1 MPKVLW
7 LLALLCLPGITF
19 SQRKPA
25 VVKEKNTFTD
35 SVTAN
40 FLKEDQLYD
49 LPVITLT
56 ESDRSDHTMVF
67 VPSVLSANRDV
78 LLTAA
83 AFHFSA
89 VRFRLRGYRSADFS
103 THINGM
109 SMNNPDD
116 GATQWGLWSGLNDA
130 SRNAQTIATL
140 QTSEHG
146 FGNLGNLVFIDM
158 RASKQR
164 TQTQTGYAFSNRAA
178 THKWSV
184 MKSTAMNKNGW
195 AISFAGSV
203 RSTNEGYFSG
213 TMYAGGSYYLAIDKR
228 IGEQHLLSVILFG
241 SSVTSGRQGAVVKES
256 IELAGTS
263 LYNPYWG
270 YQAGKK
276 RNANISSSHQPV
288 LIVTDAQR
296 MNNHTTLTTTLGVVT
311 GEKSTTALDW
321 YHAADPR
328 PDYYRYLPGYQ
339 SDSLL
344 RLAVFTA
351 MQEEETLRQINWDRL
366 YEINRNS
373 AATIQNVNGIAGL
386 THTGNRSYYILEERV
401 NQIKRLHFSTV
412 LNTRLKENISITA
425 GVSLQWQHSR
435 YYKRINDL
443 LGGDF
448 YLDLNQFA
456 EDNTGTDA
464 DQIQNN
470 LSQPNAILTTGDTY
484 GYDYSVK
491 TFVSKGFVQLS
502 VARKKTDFFAA
513 AEISHT
519 RFFREGN
526 RQNGLFRFQ
535 SLGKS
540 PVDVFTNLAVKAGAT
555 YKINGRKYAY
565 LQGAII
571 TKAPLF
577 DNVYISPRTRD
588 TRQDIVKSELITTIE
603 AGYIMNSPSLKMRL
617 TGYLTTF
624 TNGMNVMTFYHDA
637 YRNFVNYALTGM
649 GTMHAGVELGTDYK
663 VSSRLTATV
672 AASVGRYYYNSRPQ
686 LSVTADNDAFVL
698 ENGLVYA
705 KNFRVEGTPQE
716 AYALGLSYQTETG
729 LYINLSGNYFRQQ
742 WLAWN
747 PVRRTYPVLEN
758 VMEGSE
764 QWNRIIDQIALPDQ
778 YTVDFSAGK
787 SLKIKIFN
795 AKHRQTLVCNLSIN
809 NLLNKK
815 DLISGGYEQLRF
827 DTDTKNTEKFPPKY
841 YYAMGLNYSF
851 SISLRF

>member
-1 MPKVLW
+1 MTKVLW
-7 LLALLCLPGITF
+7 LLALLCLPGIIF

-25 VVKEKNTFTD
+25 VVKEKNTFAD

-40 FLKEDQLYD
+40 FAKEDQLYD

-56 ESDRSDHTMVF
+56 ESDRSDNTMVF
-67 VPSVLSANRDV
+67 VPSLLSANRDV

-83 AFHFSA
+83 SFHFSA

-103 THINGM
+103 TQINGM

-130 SRNAQTIATL
+130 ARNAQTIAAL
-140 QTSEHG
+140 RPSEHG
-146 FGNLGNLVFIDM
+146 FGNLGNLVFMDM
-158 RASKQR
+158 RATKQR
-164 TQTQTGYAFSNRAA
+164 TQTQAGYTFSNRVA

-184 MKSTAMNKNGW
+184 MKSIAMNEKGW
-195 AISFAGSV
+195 AVSLAGSV
-203 RSTNEGYFSG
+203 RSTSEGYFSG

-228 IGEQHLLSVILFG
+228 IWEEHLLSVIFFG

-256 IELAGTS
+256 VDVAGTNA
-263 LYNPYWG
+263 YNPYWG
-270 YQAGKK
+270 YQAGRK
-276 RNANISSSHQPV
+276 RNANISKSHQPV
-288 LIVTDAQR
+288 FIITDAHR
-296 MNNHTTLTTTLGVVT
+296 MNNYTTLTTTLGVVKGKKT
-311 GEKSTTALDW
+311 TTALDW
-321 YHAADPR
+321 YHAPDPR

-344 RLAVFTA
+344 RLSVWNA
-351 MQEEETLRQINWDRL
+351 MQDEESLRQINWDRL
-366 YEINRNS
+366 YEVNRNS
-373 AATIQNVNGIAGL
+373 VETIQDVNGIAGL
-386 THTGNRSYYILEERV
+386 THTGNRSHYILEERV
-401 NQIKRLHFSTV
+401 TQMQRLHFSTV

-425 GVSLQWQHSR
+425 GASMQWQQSR

-456 EDNTGTDA
+456 EDNTGTDT

-470 LSQPNAILTTGDTY
+470 LSQPNALLSTGDVF
-484 GYDYSVK
+484 GYDYSVH
-491 TFVSKGFVQLS
+491 TFIAKGFAQLS
-502 VARKKTDFFAA
+502 VTRKKTDFFAA
-513 AEISHT
+513 AEISST

-540 PVDVFTNLAVKAGAT
+540 PADVFTNLAVKAGVT
-555 YKINGRKYAY
+555 YKINGRKYVY
-565 LQGAII
+565 LQGAIMD
-571 TKAPLF
+571 KAPLF
-577 DNVYISPRTRD
+577 DNIYISPRTRD
-588 TRQDIVKSELITTIE
+588 TKQDIIENEKMATIE

-617 TGYLTTF
+617 TGYLTAF
-624 TNGMNVMTFYHDA
+624 SNGMNVMTFYHDA
-637 YRNFVNYALTGM
+637 YRSFVNYALSGM
-649 GTMHAGVELGTDYK
+649 CTMHAGVELGAEYK
-663 VSSRLTATV
+663 VSSSISATV
-672 AASVGRYYYNSRPQ
+672 AASVGRYYYNSRQQ

-698 ENGLVYA
+698 EKGLVYA

-729 LYINLSGNYFRQQ
+729 LYLNLSGNYFRQQ

-758 VMEGSE
+758 VMQGSE
-764 QWNRIIDQIALPDQ
+764 QWNRIINQVPLPDQ

-787 SLKIKIFN
+787 SVKIN
-795 AKHRQTLVCNLSIN
+795 LVRAKHRQTLVCNLSIN

-815 DLISGGYEQLRF
+815 NLISGGYEQLRF

-841 YYAMGLNYSF
+841 YYAMGLNFSF
-851 SISLRF
+851 SISIRF